1 MVALLSMNTN
11 ALESLVASMPLA
23 DLARRSGRSVEEI
36 VNWAL
41 GGSSAPKS
49 SPVAARPAPT
59 SVKAG
64 PGRKP
69 AAPAPEAPR
78 RSEAVASKDVNT
90 RTPQGRQRYAEAVLK
105 MVQDSKSPI
114 AATEIRD
121 RLGGTPL
128 QVRAALNR
136 WIQDGK
142 VSYQGQARAMRYTA
156 A

>member
-1 MVALLSMNTN
+1 MNTN

-41 GGSSAPKS
+41 SGNSSARS
-49 SPVAARPAPT
+49 MPVARTAPST
-59 SVKAG
+59 SKPG
-64 PGRKP
+64 PGRRP
-69 AAPAPEAPR
+69 VSMDSGMPR
-78 RSEAVASKDVNT
+78 RSEGGGGGGSRDVNT

-105 MVQDSKSPI
+105 MVEESKGPI
-114 AATEIRD
+114 AASEIRE

-136 WIQDGK
+136 WIQEGK
-142 VSYQGQARAMRYTA
+142 ISYQGQARAMRYTA